1 MILSPTRTAA
11 RTYVFPLALEQEDDG
26 RWAAECPDLPGCV
39 TWGYTKEQ
47 AIANA
52 HEAATAVVLDMLG
65 IGESVP
71 IVAPGEGSFATV
83 VV

>member
-1 MILSPTRTAA
+1 MLLTASRIAA
-11 RTYVFPLALEQEDDG
+11 RTYTFPVVLDQEDDG
-26 RWAAECPDLPGCV
+26 RWVAECPDLSGCV

-52 HEAATAVVLDMLG
+52 HEAATAVVLDMLA
-65 IGESVP
+65 IGEAVP
-71 IVAPGEGSFATV
+71 VVAPGERAFATV